1 MRAGLGPHRPFSSR
15 YRATNNS
22 KSSQEP
28 QPALTGSTPE
38 RRFQGEKRMSDN
50 YLVTGAMGCIGAWT
64 LYQLLQQGKHA
75 VSFDLSDNRS
85 RIDLLLSRAEQEAIT
100 FVQGD
105 LTDAA
110 GLVKVFRDQAISHV
124 VHLAALQVPFCRAN
138 PVLGSQVNVTGHV
151 NIFEA
156 AKQTGVK
163 HVAYA
168 SSMAVYGPASDYP
181 PGLLAPDAP
190 MLPRTLYGV
199 YKVAD
204 EGIARIYWQ
213 DYQLS
218 STALRPYT
226 VYGIARDQG
235 VTSDPTKAMRA
246 AARGEDYQI
255 SFGGKMQ
262 FHLAS
267 DVAKQFIEASERPL
281 GGAYG
286 FNLGAPVMAV
296 ADVAQMIMAVKPAV
310 KISYADTILPFA

>member
-1 MRAGLGPHRPFSSR
+1 
-15 YRATNNS
+15 
-22 KSSQEP
+22 
-28 QPALTGSTPE
+28 
-38 RRFQGEKRMSDN
+38 MSNN
-50 YLVTGAMGCIGAWT
+50 YLVTGAMGCIGAWA
-64 LYQLLQQGKHA
+64 LYQLVQQGKHA

-85 RIDLLLSRAEQEAIT
+85 RVDLLLSRKEQESIT

-110 GLVKVFRDQAISHV
+110 GVLKVFHDQTVTHV
-124 VHLAALQVPFCRAN
+124 IHLAALQVPFCRAN

-156 AKQTGVK
+156 AKQSGIS

-199 YKVAD
+199 YKMAD
-204 EGIARIYWQ
+204 EWIARIYWQ

-226 VYGIARDQG
+226 VYGIGRDQG
-235 VTSDPTKAMRA
+235 VTSDPSKAMRA
-246 AARGEDYQI
+246 AARGEAFQI
-255 SFGGKMQ
+255 GFGGKMQ

-267 DVAKQFIEASERPL
+267 DVAKQFIKAAEKPL
-281 GGAYG
+281 KGAFG
-286 FNLGAPVMAV
+286 FNLGTPVTAV
-296 ADVAQMIMAVKPAV
+296 ANVVQMIKDVKPGAA
-310 KISYADTILPFA
+310 ISNADTILPFAEGCDATPLHQHFENVYETPLAEGIQQTIEWFAKLHAENRD

>member
-1 MRAGLGPHRPFSSR
+1 
-15 YRATNNS
+15 
-22 KSSQEP
+22 
-28 QPALTGSTPE
+28 
-38 RRFQGEKRMSDN
+38 MSDH

-64 LYQLLQQGKHA
+64 LYQLAQQGKHA

-85 RIDLLLSRAEQEAIT
+85 RVDLLLSRSEQEAIT

-105 LTDAA
+105 LTDTAA
-110 GLVKVFRDQAISHV
+110 VQAVFRDQGITHV
-124 VHLAALQVPFCRAN
+124 IHLAALQVPFCRAN
-138 PVLGSQVNVTGHV
+138 PVVGANVNVTGTV

-156 AKQTGVK
+156 AKQSGIS
-163 HVAYA
+163 HLAYA

-181 PGLLAPDAP
+181 PGLLASDAP

-226 VYGIARDQG
+226 VYGVARDQG

-246 AARGEDYQI
+246 AARGESYQI
-255 SFGGKMQ
+255 GFGGKMQ
-262 FHLAS
+262 FHLAA
-267 DVAKQFIEASERPL
+267 DVAKQFIEAAEKPL
-281 GGAYG
+281 KGAYG
-286 FNLGAPVMAV
+286 FNLGMPVTDV
-296 ADVAQMIMAVKPAV
+296 ADVVQMIRDVKPNAA
-310 KISYADTILPFA
+310 ITSAETILPFAEGCDGSALRQHFENVYETPLAEGIRQTMAWFERLHAEHRD

>member
-1 MRAGLGPHRPFSSR
+1 
-15 YRATNNS
+15 
-22 KSSQEP
+22 
-28 QPALTGSTPE
+28 
-38 RRFQGEKRMSDN
+38 MSDH

-64 LYQLLQQGKHA
+64 LYQLVQQGKHA
-75 VSFDLSDNRS
+75 ISFDLSDNRS
-85 RIDLLLSRAEQEAIT
+85 RLDLLMSRAEQEAIT

-110 GLVKVFRDQAISHV
+110 GLLKVFQEQSITHV

-156 AKQTGVK
+156 AKQTGIS

-199 YKVAD
+199 YKMAD

-213 DYQLS
+213 DYKIS

-255 SFGGKMQ
+255 SFSGKMQ

-286 FNLGAPVMAV
+286 FNLGAPVKAV
-296 ADVAQMIMAVKPAV
+296 ADVAKMIMDVKPAV
-310 KISYADTILPFA
+310 KISYADTILPFAEGCDGTPLQQRFEHVYETPLAEGVRQTIEWFERLHAENRD

>member
-1 MRAGLGPHRPFSSR
+1 MA
-15 YRATNNS
+15 
-22 KSSQEP
+22 
-28 QPALTGSTPE
+28 
-38 RRFQGEKRMSDN
+38 DN

-64 LYQLLQQGKHA
+64 LYQLVQQGKHA

-85 RIDLLLSRAEQEAIT
+85 RVDLLMSRKEQEAVT

-110 GLVKVFRDQAISHV
+110 GLLKVFQDQNITHV
-124 VHLAALQVPFCRAN
+124 IHLAALQVPFCRAN
-138 PVLGSQVNVTGHV
+138 PVAGSQVNVTGHV
-151 NIFEA
+151 SIFEA
-156 AKQTGVK
+156 AKQTGIK
-163 HVAYA
+163 HITYA

-218 STALRPYT
+218 SAALRPYT

-246 AARGEDYQI
+246 AARGESYQI
-255 SFGGKMQ
+255 GFGGKMQ

-267 DVAKQFIEASERPL
+267 DVAKQFIEASERSL

-286 FNLGAPVMAV
+286 FNLGAPVTAV

-310 KISYADTILPFA
+310 KISYAETTLPFAEGCDGTPLHQQFENVYETPLAEGVQQTIEWFERLHAEGRD